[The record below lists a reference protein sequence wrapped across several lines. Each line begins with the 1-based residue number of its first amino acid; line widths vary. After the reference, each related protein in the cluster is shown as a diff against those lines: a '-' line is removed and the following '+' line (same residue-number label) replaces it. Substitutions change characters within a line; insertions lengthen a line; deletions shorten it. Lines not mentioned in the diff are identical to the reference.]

1 MKANNLNFN
10 TVKKKICNVRLTV
23 PFVIERQC
31 EKIRHLLTHGEQFVI
46 HLLFISVL
54 LKTYEP

>member
-10 TVKKKICNVRLTV
+10 TVKKRICNVRLTV
-23 PFVIERQC
+23 PFVSERQC
-31 EKIRHLLTHGEQFVI
+31 EISHLLTHGEQFVI

-54 LKTYEP
+54 LKTYEH